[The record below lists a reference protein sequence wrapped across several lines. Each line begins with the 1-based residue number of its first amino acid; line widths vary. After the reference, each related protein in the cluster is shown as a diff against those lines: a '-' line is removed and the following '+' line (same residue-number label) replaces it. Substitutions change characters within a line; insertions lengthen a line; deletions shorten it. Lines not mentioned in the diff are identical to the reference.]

1 MFEIYEKYWVEL
13 FWSKLI
19 GLEGIYLERE
29 RALGEFL
36 IRLRLISDAEV
47 WPEINWL
54 KLVSDKCKLNN
65 DRFKDITSLSIGVNC
80 TSVHFYVRL
89 WNVTTTQCI

>member
-19 GLEGIYLERE
+19 GLVGIYIDLE
-29 RALGEFL
+29 RALGKFL
-36 IRLRLISDAEV
+36 IRLISDAEV

-54 KLVSDKCKLNN
+54 KLVSDK
-65 DRFKDITSLSIGVNC
+65 F
-80 TSVHFYVRL
+80 
-89 WNVTTTQCI
+89 

>member
-1 MFEIYEKYWVEL
+1 MFEINEKYWVEL

-19 GLEGIYLERE
+19 GLEGIYIE

-36 IRLRLISDAEV
+36 IRLISDAEV

-54 KLVSDKCKLNN
+54 KLVSDKCKLNH
-65 DRFKDITSLSIGVNC
+65 DLLKDITSFSFGVNC
-80 TSVHFYVRL
+80 TSVHF
-89 WNVTTTQCI
+89 

>member
-19 GLEGIYLERE
+19 GLEGIYIE

-36 IRLRLISDAEV
+36 IRLISDAEV
-47 WPEINWL
+47 WLEINWL
-54 KLVSDKCKLNN
+54 KLVSDKCKLNH
-65 DRFKDITSLSIGVNC
+65 DLFKDTTSFSFGVNC
-80 TSVHFYVRL
+80 TTVHF
-89 WNVTTTQCI
+89 